1 MWFYTLYDS
10 QHWLDVE
17 DDNLGW
23 SRLKRCN
30 NEKISFRLK
39 KLKKRLSRRLEDWH
53 WSWVNFNDFIN
64 LF

>member
-39 KLKKRLSRRLEDWH
+39 KLKKRLAG
-53 WSWVNFNDFIN
+53 N
-64 LF
+64 LI